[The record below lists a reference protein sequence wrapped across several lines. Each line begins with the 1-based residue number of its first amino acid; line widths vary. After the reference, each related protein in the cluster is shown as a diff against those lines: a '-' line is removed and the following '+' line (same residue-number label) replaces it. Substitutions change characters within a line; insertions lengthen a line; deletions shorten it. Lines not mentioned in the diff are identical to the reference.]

1 MQKEW
6 LEELVVRETMK
17 LIQDDAVIDKIVQL
31 VMDVQNQ
38 ENTTIPLLEIQK
50 DELTAKIAD
59 EKLKK
64 PSFNENFIRFW
75 LMKFRK
81 FDISQ
86 KKQRKALIEIFVNA
100 IFLYD
105 DRMLITF
112 NYKDG
117 TQTVRFEDTL
127 TTDSVEEKV
136 RICPA
141 LLDQK
146 LHRRICSSVELFC
159 LPTAWSENEKRMQN
173 AVRLKKCQD
182 GIFVKNVEYLAGN
195 CAFSPTK
202 TAQTC

>member
-1 MQKEW
+1 MLWQPLSKIGRSLKVFQEKNRARPPGRTLQKSTHDSDMYNRPFPIGNA
-6 LEELVVRETMK
+6 LFLIAGGMMSLFRLPRGKLAFAQRSGAMK
-17 LIQDDAVIDKIVQL
+17 APVGLLSDRTVLRKQDGG
-31 VMDVQNQ
+31 
-38 ENTTIPLLEIQK
+38 
-50 DELTAKIAD
+50 
-59 EKLKK
+59 
-64 PSFNENFIRFW
+64 
-75 LMKFRK
+75 
-81 FDISQ
+81 
-86 KKQRKALIEIFVNA
+86 ALP
-100 IFLYD
+100 
-105 DRMLITF
+105 R
-112 NYKDG
+112 
-117 TQTVRFEDTL
+117 Q
-127 TTDSVEEKV
+127 V

>member
-1 MQKEW
+1 M
-6 LEELVVRETMK
+6 
-17 LIQDDAVIDKIVQL
+17 
-31 VMDVQNQ
+31 
-38 ENTTIPLLEIQK
+38 
-50 DELTAKIAD
+50 
-59 EKLKK
+59 KK
-64 PSFNENFIRFW
+64 PSFNEDFIRFW

-81 FDISQ
+81 FDISR

-127 TTDSVEEKV
+127 TADCGEKV
-136 RICPA
+136 CVCEATKAP
-141 LLDQK
+141 
-146 LHRRICSSVELFC
+146 VELFC